1 MKQSNE
7 PVVSPV
13 EDLLQGKIVIPSI
26 QRDFV
31 WMRTDVRD
39 LFDSLYRGYPVGALL
54 LWETNLEVP
63 FRTAAVVQSA
73 KSSRKPLY
81 LLDGQQRLTS
91 LAWVYRPESKA
102 DGRFIDL
109 RFDVRTEE
117 FVNPSA
123 VQRKDPL
130 LIPVSTILQEGV
142 QFYELLMDAGVE
154 MGHPDF
160 REWTKRL
167 QRVNDI
173 RKQQIV
179 VITYSSDDYEEVAEV
194 FARLNK
200 GGRRL
205 SKGDLVYS
213 AIAARWAEGLQTM
226 DAFHDELRDIGFGLD
241 REAVLRLMSL
251 LAGTTARHIKLI
263 GATMDGTALKEA
275 WQATETALRLAVDF
289 LRGECGIPR
298 SDVLTSPNVVV
309 VPALLLHHRQGK
321 LQPEEVGLLRRWVYT
336 AMAFSHYSLQVEGK
350 LDAEAR
356 LVKERAGE
364 HLFTELIRRAFGPRS
379 VDSPIHPRDLE
390 QKYSTHPFFRLL
402 YIAALEMRAKDW
414 ATNTAIND
422 RPVNSRAKIEFHH
435 VFPRARVQSTF
446 PKEEWNSL
454 ANLAFVTGQTNKMI
468 SSKLPAEYMVGIA
481 AERLA
486 EQWIPGDPELRSLDR
501 FPEFLAARRH
511 LMANALNRLL
521 GLPDYTGQ
529 AVRREI
535 DEPPADE
542 EVIAEETNAP
552 TPDRS

>member
-73 KSSRKPLY
+73 TSRRKPLY

-226 DAFHDELRDIGFGLD
+226 DAFHDELRDVGFGLD

-263 GATMDGTALKEA
+263 GSTMDGAALKEA
-275 WQATETALRLAVDF
+275 WQATETALRLAVDITV
-289 LRGECGIPR
+289 RGSCSPRR
-298 SDVLTSPNVVV
+298 SDCCAGGSTPRWPSAITPFRWKGSSTPKHGWSRSGRGSTCSPSSSA
-309 VPALLLHHRQGK
+309 VPSVRV
-321 LQPEEVGLLRRWVYT
+321 PWT
-336 AMAFSHYSLQVEGK
+336 ARSTRGTWSRST
-350 LDAEAR
+350 R
-356 LVKERAGE
+356 LI
-364 HLFTELIRRAFGPRS
+364 LSS
-379 VDSPIHPRDLE
+379 VS
-390 QKYSTHPFFRLL
+390 STLPH
-402 YIAALEMRAKDW
+402 
-414 ATNTAIND
+414 
-422 RPVNSRAKIEFHH
+422 SR
-435 VFPRARVQSTF
+435 
-446 PKEEWNSL
+446 
-454 ANLAFVTGQTNKMI
+454 
-468 SSKLPAEYMVGIA
+468 
-481 AERLA
+481 
-486 EQWIPGDPELRSLDR
+486 
-501 FPEFLAARRH
+501 
-511 LMANALNRLL
+511 
-521 GLPDYTGQ
+521 
-529 AVRREI
+529 
-535 DEPPADE
+535 
-542 EVIAEETNAP
+542 
-552 TPDRS
+552 